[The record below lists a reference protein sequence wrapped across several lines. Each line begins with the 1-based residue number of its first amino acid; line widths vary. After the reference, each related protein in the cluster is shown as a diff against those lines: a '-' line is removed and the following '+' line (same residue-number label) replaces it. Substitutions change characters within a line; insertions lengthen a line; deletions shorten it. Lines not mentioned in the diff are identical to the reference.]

1 MEFFSLDGKWE
12 VEPATCSGSSPH
24 PGLPGLL
31 GGRQR
36 ELFPKKSWSGDL
48 AATRREFGDGEAV
61 PPPAPQS
68 WRVTLQSPPFSLT
81 TFAAT

>member
-1 MEFFSLDGKWE
+1 M
-12 VEPATCSGSSPH
+12 EPACSGLSPTAPILA

-36 ELFPKKSWSGDL
+36 ELFPKKSWSRDL

-68 WRVTLQSPPFSLT
+68 WRVTLQSLPFSLT